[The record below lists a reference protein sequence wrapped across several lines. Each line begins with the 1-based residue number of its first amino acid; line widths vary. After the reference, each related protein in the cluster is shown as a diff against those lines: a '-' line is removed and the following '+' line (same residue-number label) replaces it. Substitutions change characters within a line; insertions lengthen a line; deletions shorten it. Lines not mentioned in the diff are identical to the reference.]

1 MRSLLPRAAAAA
13 LALCLASR
21 PATANDAQRR
31 MQELDGPAL
40 TCIGAERAGSAAG
53 VAPYSGKWLGE
64 WEGLK
69 NPGGYDPGPYA
80 GEKPLFTV
88 TAANMAEH
96 AERLTEGQKAL
107 LRQYPEHYRIP
118 VYSSHRDFR
127 LPDWACA
134 TIRHNVENARIVH
147 DGLGVTGQ
155 SGAIPFPFAANG
167 LEAIWNV
174 LRPTTVWNETAVVDI
189 ADVFATGAVTW
200 GKMSYQTLSLASDP
214 ARRALNQDPVGAYFL
229 TETLLPQRDRGN
241 IDVGFQPNDF
251 ADGSTHVWAYSPGTR
266 RLRQA
271 PDIAF
276 DYPTPPSGLRTVD
289 DDHGFNGSPERYDW
303 KLLGKRE
310 IYIPYHNFRVNDPA
324 VPYKDLLTPNTLNP
338 DFLRYEL
345 HRVWVIEGLLK
356 SGFRH
361 VYGRRV
367 IYADEDTWMAP
378 LADNYDM
385 RGELFRV
392 ALIAFRY
399 APDARAFH
407 RGVSVYHDLTARAYE
422 AGYLVNE
429 AGDGWW
435 RLNRNDLR
443 PQMFSPQ
450 AAVRRG
456 H

>member
-1 MRSLLPRAAAAA
+1 MA
-13 LALCLASR
+13 LALAGS
-21 PATANDAQRR
+21 PAIAADAQARL
-31 MQELDGPAL
+31 QALGGPAM
-40 TCIGAERAGSAAG
+40 TCVGAERAASAGG
-53 VAPYSGKWLGE
+53 VAEYSGKWLGA
-64 WEGLK
+64 WPGLK
-69 NPGGYDPGPYA
+69 DVRGYAPGPYA
-80 GEKPLFTV
+80 DEKPLFTI

-96 AERLTEGQKAL
+96 AERLTEGQKVL
-107 LRQYPEHYRIP
+107 LRKYPERYRIP
-118 VYSSHRDFR
+118 VYPSHRDFR

-134 TIRHNVENARIVH
+134 TIRHNVEHAQIVH

-155 SGAIPFPFAANG
+155 SGAIPFPFPSSG

-174 LRPTTVWNETAVVDI
+174 LRPTTVWNETATVDI
-189 ADVFATGAVTW
+189 ADVFATGAITF
-200 GKMSYQTLSLASDP
+200 GKLSYQTLALASDP
-214 ARRALNQDPVGAYFL
+214 AKRAPNQDPVAAYFL
-229 TETLLPQRDRGN
+229 VETLLPPRDRGN

-251 ADGSTHVWAYSPGTR
+251 ADGSTHVWAYNPGTR

-289 DDHGFNGSPERYDW
+289 DDHAFNGSPERYDW

-310 IYIPYHNFRVNDPA
+310 IYVPYHNFRVNDPE
-324 VPYKDLLTPNTLNP
+324 VRYKDLLTPNTLNP

-345 HRVWVIEGLLK
+345 HRVWVIEGTLK
-356 SGFRH
+356 PGFRH

-367 IYADEDTWMAP
+367 IYADEDTWMSP

-385 RGELFRV
+385 RGELYRV
-392 ALIAFRY
+392 AVIAFRY
-399 APDARAFH
+399 APDAQAFH
-407 RGVSVYHDLTARAYE
+407 RGVSVYHDLTSQAYE

-429 AGDGWW
+429 AGEGWW
-435 RLNRNDLR
+435 QLNRSDLR

-450 AAVRRG
+450 AALRRG

>member
-1 MRSLLPRAAAAA
+1 M
-13 LALCLASR
+13 
-21 PATANDAQRR
+21 
-31 MQELDGPAL
+31 
-40 TCIGAERAGSAAG
+40 TCVGAERAASAGG
-53 VAPYSGKWLGE
+53 VAEYSGKWLGA
-64 WEGLK
+64 WPGLK
-69 NPGGYDPGPYA
+69 DVRGYAPGPYA
-80 GEKPLFTV
+80 DEKPLFTI

-96 AERLTEGQKAL
+96 AERLTEGQKVL
-107 LRQYPEHYRIP
+107 LRKYPERYRIP
-118 VYSSHRDFR
+118 VYPSHRDFR

-134 TIRHNVENARIVH
+134 TIRHNVEHAQIVH

-155 SGAIPFPFAANG
+155 SGAIPFPFPSSG

-174 LRPTTVWNETAVVDI
+174 LRPTTVWNETATVDI
-189 ADVFATGAVTW
+189 ADVFATGAITF
-200 GKMSYQTLSLASDP
+200 GKLSYQTLALASDP
-214 ARRALNQDPVGAYFL
+214 AKRAPNQDPVAAYFL
-229 TETLLPQRDRGN
+229 VETLLPPRDRGN

-251 ADGSTHVWAYSPGTR
+251 ADGSTHVWAYNPGTR

-289 DDHGFNGSPERYDW
+289 DDHAFNGSPERYDW

-310 IYIPYHNFRVNDPA
+310 IYVPYHNFRVNDPE
-324 VPYKDLLTPNTLNP
+324 VRYKDLLTPNTLNP

-345 HRVWVIEGLLK
+345 HRVWVIEGTLK
-356 SGFRH
+356 PGFRH

-367 IYADEDTWMAP
+367 IYADEDTWMSP

-385 RGELFRV
+385 RGELYRV
-392 ALIAFRY
+392 AVIAFRY
-399 APDARAFH
+399 APDAQAFH
-407 RGVSVYHDLTARAYE
+407 RGVSVYHDLTSQAYE

-429 AGDGWW
+429 AGEGWW
-435 RLNRNDLR
+435 QLNRSDLR

-450 AAVRRG
+450 AALRRG